1 MELDDGLVVSS
12 NLELREIG
20 FIDEVPIGDELKEKI
35 KKVILVVSPAFKFG
49 LLPIVDGESMYLS
62 SPSGTQRST
71 LSMIGILH
79 LINPSI
85 HSVQSIVLYPRKDLI
100 DEYIE
105 TFSKYNPNNQISIT
119 KCAGGEYQSK
129 AKVKSSQVLVCTPG
143 KLKSFLETSYLSLSH
158 LQIIVFDIANH
169 LFSTNLQ
176 VQSQKILSLLPS
188 NKIFWFLSPVFDPS
202 SRAEFLNKKPEG
214 RIIQIEDNRVLK
226 QVKFYFRLCESQE
239 EIFQYLSSK
248 CEDNDKKLVI
258 FSCDFEELNKTFIA
272 LKRFTP
278 LKIDN
283 EMSLDEQLQ
292 ARDLFFTGNHQVIV
306 VQGVFHL
313 IRKIICRLNVQVYC
327 LDKVDSNM
335 FLARARRGTF
345 QAGDELI
352 LFCKESE
359 DEYVSK
365 LALELGIDIY
375 SILKE

>member
-1 MELDDGLVVSS
+1 
-12 NLELREIG
+12 
-20 FIDEVPIGDELKEKI
+20 
-35 KKVILVVSPAFKFG
+35 
-49 LLPIVDGESMYLS
+49 
-62 SPSGTQRST
+62 
-71 LSMIGILH
+71 
-79 LINPSI
+79 
-85 HSVQSIVLYPRKDLI
+85 
-100 DEYIE
+100 
-105 TFSKYNPNNQISIT
+105 
-119 KCAGGEYQSK
+119 
-129 AKVKSSQVLVCTPG
+129 
-143 KLKSFLETSYLSLSH
+143 
-158 LQIIVFDIANH
+158 
-169 LFSTNLQ
+169 
-176 VQSQKILSLLPS
+176 
-188 NKIFWFLSPVFDPS
+188 
-202 SRAEFLNKKPEG
+202 
-214 RIIQIEDNRVLK
+214 VLK